1 MPTSAL
7 ASAFIEGG
15 INKLL
20 DLDEAS
26 AARLASLKGARLIVY
41 LEPLPNAFMLV
52 FSERVDV
59 LSVYDSFDETVANLS
74 PLDCCISTSMQT
86 LPQLKET
93 NQLTRLIQ
101 QNKLNVEGEL
111 AVAQKVSALFQQLD
125 IDVEEIIAEKTSDV
139 FAHQSV
145 KTVKAVQEKASKVFA
160 ALARNLG
167 NVIVEEKPVAAHRLA
182 VMHFSDEVNAL
193 RDDTARLEARLKQL
207 EYTEN

>member
-7 ASAFIEGG
+7 VSAFIESG

-20 DLDEAS
+20 RLDEES
-26 AARLASLKGARLIVY
+26 AARLASLQGSRLIVY

-52 FSERVDV
+52 FGERVDV
-59 LSVYDSFDETVANLS
+59 LSVYESFDETVANLS
-74 PLDCCISTSMQT
+74 PLDCCISTSIQT

-111 AVAQKVSALFQQLD
+111 AVAQKASGLFQQLD
-125 IDVEEIIAEKTSDV
+125 IDIEEIIASKTNDV
-139 FAHQSV
+139 FAYQSV
-145 KTVKAVQEKASKVFA
+145 KTVKTAHEKASNMVA

-167 NVIVEEKPVAAHRLA
+167 NVMVEEKPVAAHRLA

-207 EYTEN
+207 EDPDN

>member
-7 ASAFIEGG
+7 VSALIESG

-20 DLDEAS
+20 RLDEES
-26 AARLASLKGARLIVY
+26 AARLASLKGSRLIVY

-52 FSERVDV
+52 FGERVDV
-59 LSVYDSFDETVANLS
+59 LSVYESFDETVANLS
-74 PLDCCISTSMQT
+74 PLDCCISTSIQT

-111 AVAQKVSALFQQLD
+111 AVAQKASGLFQQLD
-125 IDVEEIIAEKTSDV
+125 IDIEEIIASKTNDV
-139 FAHQSV
+139 FAYQSV
-145 KTVKAVQEKASKVFA
+145 KTVKTAHEKASNMVA

-167 NVIVEEKPVAAHRLA
+167 NVMVEEKPVAAHRLA

-207 EYTEN
+207 EDPDN

>member
-7 ASAFIEGG
+7 VSAFIESG

-20 DLDEAS
+20 RLDEES
-26 AARLASLKGARLIVY
+26 AARLASLKGSRLIVY

-52 FSERVDV
+52 FGERVDV
-59 LSVYDSFDETVANLS
+59 LSVYESFDETVANLS
-74 PLDCCISTSMQT
+74 PLDCCISTSIQT

-111 AVAQKVSALFQQLD
+111 AVAQKASGLFQQLD
-125 IDVEEIIAEKTSDV
+125 IDIEEIIASKTNDV
-139 FAHQSV
+139 FAYQSL
-145 KTVKAVQEKASKVFA
+145 KTVKTAHEKASNMVA
-160 ALARNLG
+160 AFARNLG
-167 NVIVEEKPVAAHRLA
+167 NVMVEEKPVAAHRLA

-207 EYTEN
+207 EDPDN